1 MNVLMRLLIRGLSV
15 VITSYLLPG
24 IHIENFLTAIV
35 VGVVLGIINTVIKPV
50 LIILTLPINLLTLG
64 LFTFLLNGLLVLL
77 TSSLVPGFRVDNF
90 GWAILFSILISCVS
104 WFLDSLTK

>member
-1 MNVLMRLLIRGLSV
+1 MNVLMRLLISGLSV

-77 TSSLVPGFRVDNF
+77 TSSLVPGFRVDSF